1 MSRNNWTKAAGSP
14 VRFSFW
20 SQHYRPNL
28 YSAAKFW
35 ETLGVAKRCLSV
47 FFSTLRVQCW
57 RLSVTGRQVL
67 YSWLEVCVVYVSS
80 ELNHNH
86 SPWMLDP
93 DRGVCQARNW
103 GICPSENLK
112 TLLSNFDICRQF
124 QRIKMKFYIL
134 IVKIFRNAVCVRFD
148 LVSCLSS
155 EEDNLHRLSQRQQ

>member
-1 MSRNNWTKAAGSP
+1 MSLRIFFDFESTVLTAVCYWPSSP
-14 VRFSFW
+14 VFMFRSLC
-20 SQHYRPNL
+20 SL
-28 YSAAKFW
+28 
-35 ETLGVAKRCLSV
+35 L
-47 FFSTLRVQCW
+47 
-57 RLSVTGRQVL
+57 
-67 YSWLEVCVVYVSS
+67 SS
-80 ELNHNH
+80 ELNHNR

-148 LVSCLSS
+148 FVSCLSS